1 MKVIKTNGI
10 TDMVEIPGSD
20 GWACGLDSGSPDLY
34 EAEELFRDGHAICCN
49 RMVLLHA
56 PEGRA
61 LEPIPCRKGQY
72 FSNAVFYEG
81 QIYILLVDF
90 PGEHIKIHSFDVVT
104 EVVKLVTALPLS
116 SVEDCYNL
124 LLHTAPVMLTRS
136 KSDVFQ
142 IIWPE
147 RVDLH
152 VGLRESFDFR
162 EGDWL
167 YFSRWNEDS
176 DRDPEYWDE
185 AVIRSYPTGEILEV
199 LPGAIW
205 DLTDGQHWLLQ

>member
-1 MKVIKTNGI
+1 MKIIQTNGI
-10 TDMVEIPGSD
+10 TYMAEISGSG
-20 GWACGLDSGSPDLY
+20 GWSYSLDSGSPDLY
-34 EAEELFRDGHAICCN
+34 EAEELFRDGHTICCN
-49 RMVLLHA
+49 RMVLIHA
-56 PEGRA
+56 PEDRT
-61 LEPIPCRKGQY
+61 LEPIPFRKGQY
-72 FSNAVFYEG
+72 FSNAVFYQG
-81 QIYILLVDF
+81 QIYVLLVDF
-90 PGEHIKIHSFDVVT
+90 PSERIEIHSFDVVT
-104 EVVKLVTALPLS
+104 EAVKLVTWLPLS

-147 RVDLH
+147 RVDLC

-162 EGDWL
+162 EGDYL
-167 YFSRWNEDS
+167 YFSRWNEDP

-185 AVIRSYPTGEILEV
+185 VVIRLYPTGEILEV

-205 DLTDGQHWLLQ
+205 DLADGQHWLLQ